1 MGGSAFSV
9 IFSGVKRGTCVF
21 FRNFVINCTD
31 KTDAIMKIRLFT
43 IPNFITLGNLC
54 CGAMAAVSA
63 LVWNDLTLSFW
74 LIVAAAACDFFDG
87 MVARLMGI
95 SGPLG
100 VQLDS
105 LADDISFGFAPA
117 AILFVMFQRVN
128 EGLVPD
134 WLGFTVFIFA
144 AFAALRLAKFNIDE
158 EQHAEFRGL
167 PTPAATLY
175 VVSLG
180 WSLDHGSFLVLNA
193 WGVLITAWVFALLMI
208 SSIPMFSLKFK
219 GFGWR
224 GNELRYLFI
233 LASVAALVGFGL
245 EGFLLIIPA
254 YICVSSTLAY
264 LNRSKS

>member
-1 MGGSAFSV
+1 
-9 IFSGVKRGTCVF
+9 
-21 FRNFVINCTD
+21 
-31 KTDAIMKIRLFT
+31 MKIRLFT
-43 IPNFITLGNLC
+43 IPNFITLGNLV

-74 LIVAAAACDFFDG
+74 LIVAAAVCDFFDG

-117 AILFVMFQRVN
+117 AILFVMFHRVN
-128 EGLVPD
+128 EGLLPE
-134 WLGFTVFIFA
+134 WLGLTVFLFA

-158 EQHAEFRGL
+158 EQHTEFRGL

-175 VVSLG
+175 VVSMG
-180 WSLDHGSFLVLNA
+180 WALEHGSYFAPNA
-193 WGVLITAWVFALLMI
+193 WSVLITAWVLALVMI

-219 GFGWR
+219 GFGWH

-233 LASVAALVGFGL
+233 LASVAALVGFGV
-245 EGFLLIIPA
+245 EGFQLIIPA
-254 YICVSSTLAY
+254 YICVSTTRAW